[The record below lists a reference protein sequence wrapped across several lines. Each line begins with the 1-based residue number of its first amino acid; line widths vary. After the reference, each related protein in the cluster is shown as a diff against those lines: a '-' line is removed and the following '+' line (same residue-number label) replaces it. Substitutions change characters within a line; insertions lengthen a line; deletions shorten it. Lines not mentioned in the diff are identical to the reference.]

1 MSAKKTKTK
10 TPKGSIRLVL
20 SYMRPYFPLILLAL
34 LFSVIQIAATLLAPV
49 VIGKAVD
56 YIIGEN
62 NVDFEKI
69 LHYSFIL
76 MGLIALVMVF
86 QWLGSLC
93 TNKAAMNTVRDLRC
107 AAFNKLNRV
116 PLSYI
121 DNRSHGDMLSR
132 VVNDTDLISDGLI
145 QGFTQLFSGIVT
157 VAGTIVFMLRLN
169 LSVTLVVVLITPV
182 SICVAYLIARATHNM
197 FKLQQTKRGELSG
210 LSEEALSGVKEIK
223 AFGREK
229 ISEAEFDGV
238 NEDLRKVGVKAM
250 FYSALT
256 NPGTRFVNAIVY
268 AAVAVVGALMVIK
281 SGNVGF
287 TVGILSAFLAYANQY
302 TKPFNEITG
311 VVTELQTASA
321 AAGRVKELLDE
332 TEEPSDDGL
341 PALSYC
347 DGSIEIEHVNFAY
360 VPDRP
365 LIQDLNLSVL
375 PGRRVAIVGP
385 TGCGKTTLINLL
397 MRFYDPQSGRIL
409 LSDTPVTEITRNSL
423 RGSYGMVLQDS
434 WIFRGTVAENIAYG
448 KPNATRE
455 EIEDAAKR
463 AHIHSFI
470 QKLKNGYDTVIDDE
484 GSSISQGEKQLL
496 CIARI
501 MLTQPPMLILDEATS
516 NIDTRTEHKIQSAFA
531 AMMKGRTSFVIAHR
545 LSTIIDADVILVM
558 RDGNVIEQGTH
569 AELIEKGG
577 FYSQLYNSQ
586 FVWYDKGVALNPHAY
601 A

>member
-1 MSAKKTKTK
+1 MKKQKNANS
-10 TPKGSIRLVL
+10 KGSIKLVL
-20 SYMRPYFPLILLAL
+20 KFMRPYYPLIALAL
-34 LFSVIQIAATLLAPV
+34 LFSVIQIAATLYAPV
-49 VIGKAVD
+49 VIGDAVD
-56 YIIGEN
+56 YIIGAG
-62 NVDFEKI
+62 NVNLEQVMRRA
-69 LHYSFIL
+69 YVL
-76 MGLIALVMVF
+76 MGLIAVVMVF
-86 QWLGSLC
+86 QWLASLC

-116 PLSYI
+116 PLSVI
-121 DNRSHGDMLSR
+121 DTRAHGDLLSR

-145 QGFTQLFSGIVT
+145 QGFTQLFSGVVT
-157 VAGTIVFMLRLN
+157 VAGTIVFMVSLN
-169 LSVTLVVVLITPV
+169 VSVTLVVVLITPV

-197 FKLQQTKRGELSG
+197 FKTQQSKRGELSG
-210 LSEEALSGVKEIK
+210 LTEEVLSGIKVVK
-223 AFGREK
+223 AFNREEIAQK
-229 ISEAEFDGV
+229 EFDEV
-238 NEDLRKVGVKAM
+238 DEELRKVGTKAM

-268 AAVAVVGALMVIK
+268 AAVAVVGALMVIR
-281 SGNVGF
+281 STGGAF
-287 TVGILSAFLAYANQY
+287 TVGMLSCFLSYAHQY

-321 AAGRVKELLDE
+321 AAGRVKELLE
-332 TEEPSDDGL
+332 EKEEPDDDGL
-341 PALSYC
+341 PALEYC
-347 DGSIEIEHVNFAY
+347 DGQIDIEHADFAY
-360 VPDRP
+360 VPSRP

-375 PGRRVAIVGP
+375 PGKRVAIVGP

-397 MRFYDPQSGRIL
+397 MRFYDVQSGRIL
-409 LSDTPVTEITRNSL
+409 ISNTPVTDIKRSSL
-423 RGSYGMVLQDS
+423 RGAYGMVLQDS

-448 KPNATRE
+448 KPDATRE

-470 QKLKNGYDTVIDDE
+470 EKLENGYDTIIDDE

-516 NIDTRTEHKIQSAFA
+516 NIDTRTEQKIQSAFA

-545 LSTIIDADVILVM
+545 LSTIADADLILVM

-569 AELIEKGG
+569 TELLGKDG
-577 FYSQLYNSQ
+577 FYAELYNSQ
-586 FVWYDKGVALNPHAY
+586 FV
-601 A
+601 

>member
-34 LFSVIQIAATLLAPV
+34 IFSVIQIAATLLAPV

-56 YIIGEN
+56 YMIGEN

-69 LHYSFIL
+69 LRYSFIL

-169 LSVTLVVVLITPV
+169 ISVTLVVVLITPV

-197 FKLQQTKRGELSG
+197 FKLQQSKRGELSG

-448 KPNATRE
+448 KPDATRE

-569 AELIEKGG
+569 TELIEKGG

-586 FVWYDKGVALNPHAY
+586 FI
-601 A
+601 

>member
-56 YIIGEN
+56 YMIGEN

-69 LHYSFIL
+69 LRYSFIL

-169 LSVTLVVVLITPV
+169 ISVTLVVVLITPV

-197 FKLQQTKRGELSG
+197 FKLQQSKRGELSG

-586 FVWYDKGVALNPHAY
+586 FI
-601 A
+601 

>member
-157 VAGTIVFMLRLN
+157 VAGTIVFMLKLN

-229 ISEAEFDGV
+229 ISEAEFNGV

-347 DGSIEIEHVNFAY
+347 DGSLEIEHVNFAY

-586 FVWYDKGVALNPHAY
+586 FI
-601 A
+601 

>member
-1 MSAKKTKTK
+1 MKKQKNANS
-10 TPKGSIRLVL
+10 KGSIKLVL
-20 SYMRPYFPLILLAL
+20 KFMRPYYPLIVLAL
-34 LFSVIQIAATLLAPV
+34 LFSVIQIAATLYAPV
-49 VIGKAVD
+49 VIGDAVD
-56 YIIGEN
+56 YIIGAG
-62 NVDFEKI
+62 NVNLEQVMRRA
-69 LHYSFIL
+69 YVL
-76 MGLIALVMVF
+76 MGLIAVVMVF
-86 QWLGSLC
+86 QWLASLC

-116 PLSYI
+116 PLSVI
-121 DNRSHGDMLSR
+121 DTRAHGDLLSR

-145 QGFTQLFSGIVT
+145 QGFTQLFSGVVT
-157 VAGTIVFMLRLN
+157 VAGTIVFMVSLN
-169 LSVTLVVVLITPV
+169 VSVTLVVVLITPV

-197 FKLQQTKRGELSG
+197 FKTQQSKRGELSG
-210 LSEEALSGVKEIK
+210 LTEEVLSGIKVVK
-223 AFGREK
+223 AFNREEIARK
-229 ISEAEFDGV
+229 EFDEV
-238 NEDLRKVGVKAM
+238 DEELRKVGTKAM

-268 AAVAVVGALMVIK
+268 AAVAVVGALMVIR
-281 SGNVGF
+281 STGGAF
-287 TVGILSAFLAYANQY
+287 TVGMLSCFLSYAHQY

-321 AAGRVKELLDE
+321 AAGRVKELLE
-332 TEEPSDDGL
+332 EKEEPDDDGL
-341 PALSYC
+341 PTLEYC
-347 DGSIEIEHVNFAY
+347 DGQIDIEHADFAY
-360 VPDRP
+360 VPSRP

-375 PGRRVAIVGP
+375 PGKRVAIVGP

-397 MRFYDPQSGRIL
+397 MRFYDVQSGRIL
-409 LSDTPVTEITRNSL
+409 ISNTPVTDIKRSSL
-423 RGSYGMVLQDS
+423 RGTYGMVLQDS

-448 KPNATRE
+448 KPDATRE

-470 QKLKNGYDTVIDDE
+470 EKLENGYDTIIDDE

-516 NIDTRTEHKIQSAFA
+516 NIDTRTEQKIQSAFA

-545 LSTIIDADVILVM
+545 LSTIADADLILVM

-569 AELIEKGG
+569 TELLGKDG
-577 FYSQLYNSQ
+577 FYAELYNSQ
-586 FVWYDKGVALNPHAY
+586 FV
-601 A
+601 

>member
-586 FVWYDKGVALNPHAY
+586 FI
-601 A
+601 

>member
-76 MGLIALVMVF
+76 MGLIALVMIF

-157 VAGTIVFMLRLN
+157 VAGTIVFMLKLN

-210 LSEEALSGVKEIK
+210 LSEEALSGV
-223 AFGREK
+223 
-229 ISEAEFDGV
+229 
-238 NEDLRKVGVKAM
+238 
-250 FYSALT
+250 
-256 NPGTRFVNAIVY
+256 
-268 AAVAVVGALMVIK
+268 
-281 SGNVGF
+281 
-287 TVGILSAFLAYANQY
+287 
-302 TKPFNEITG
+302 
-311 VVTELQTASA
+311 
-321 AAGRVKELLDE
+321 
-332 TEEPSDDGL
+332 
-341 PALSYC
+341 
-347 DGSIEIEHVNFAY
+347 
-360 VPDRP
+360 
-365 LIQDLNLSVL
+365 
-375 PGRRVAIVGP
+375 
-385 TGCGKTTLINLL
+385 
-397 MRFYDPQSGRIL
+397 
-409 LSDTPVTEITRNSL
+409 
-423 RGSYGMVLQDS
+423 
-434 WIFRGTVAENIAYG
+434 
-448 KPNATRE
+448 
-455 EIEDAAKR
+455 
-463 AHIHSFI
+463 
-470 QKLKNGYDTVIDDE
+470 
-484 GSSISQGEKQLL
+484 
-496 CIARI
+496 
-501 MLTQPPMLILDEATS
+501 
-516 NIDTRTEHKIQSAFA
+516 
-531 AMMKGRTSFVIAHR
+531 
-545 LSTIIDADVILVM
+545 
-558 RDGNVIEQGTH
+558 
-569 AELIEKGG
+569 
-577 FYSQLYNSQ
+577 
-586 FVWYDKGVALNPHAY
+586 
-601 A
+601 